1 MAFFAAGLV
10 KGAQHVRRE
19 VKKNRARNA
28 IISADGEPG
37 SQGGSRVD
45 SLSIEHDWWGGDGG
59 SYIPDIPIAA
69 KDEEEEASV
78 SVPLA
83 ALPFE
88 RAPIPQAEELPLA
101 LPPVVSSPSPSPV
114 DLPPPAAITPKRRPG
129 RQKSN
134 TVAGSFMAK
143 LEENSEGGSNRA
155 KSFSSSSETSTS
167 SRCIRQESFGG
178 GASEKSTRG
187 KDQGDTPRRG
197 GAAKGVTP
205 GSFSSQVLNRET
217 SHPRTL
223 HRAETAP
230 VPKSGSFA
238 EAMAGQRGKN
248 GGGSSR
254 RTGSPRR
261 SNLTRRGTFLE
272 ASDSKW
278 SEFIE
283 KVEKDNDK

>member
-197 GAAKGVTP
+197 GAAKG
-205 GSFSSQVLNRET
+205 
-217 SHPRTL
+217 
-223 HRAETAP
+223 RAETAP